1 VRGNVDTHWVDW
13 VEAVPL
19 SVEDVED
26 TESAS
31 CALAGANTAD
41 FLGLPTAQLLRQ
53 EPSPDSVSD
62 SWSQASETPSVWT

>member
-1 VRGNVDTHWVDW
+1 M
-13 VEAVPL
+13 EAVPQ
-19 SVEDVED
+19 SVEDAED

-31 CALAGANTAD
+31 SQHAASAGALAGANAAD
-41 FLGLPTAQLLRQ
+41 FSGLPTAQLLRQ